1 MSNRSPWLIETIKAL
16 ENLGGQGTLQEIY
29 DQVEKSSQIDL
40 TSYVDWKAQIRK
52 HIYLNSSDT
61 EVFNENPHFD
71 NDIFYAVEG
80 KGKGIWG
87 LRSHNTTR

>member
-52 HIYLNSSDT
+52 HIYLN
-61 EVFNENPHFD
+61 
-71 NDIFYAVEG
+71 
-80 KGKGIWG
+80 
-87 LRSHNTTR
+87 